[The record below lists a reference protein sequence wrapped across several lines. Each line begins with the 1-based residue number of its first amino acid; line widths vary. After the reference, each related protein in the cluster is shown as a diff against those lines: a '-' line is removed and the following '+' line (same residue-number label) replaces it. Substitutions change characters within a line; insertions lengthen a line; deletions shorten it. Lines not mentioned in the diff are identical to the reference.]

1 MDFFSFNIYSFLFLL
16 SVLISFIL
24 ILISWKNRK
33 NDSGI
38 YFFFLISSVFIWSL
52 FSFLEILSLSFGYKF
67 LFSQLSYL
75 GIAFLPVFILMF
87 SLHFNGFTKIIKSSF
102 FYLLFLIPVIT
113 LVLVFTTKTNGL
125 IWQNVFIGEEV
136 LFGARPL
143 IYNYGSWYRFVHI
156 PFSYSLITLAI
167 ALFIRSFFVFGRKY
181 LKQSIAILIGF
192 SFPFLINIIYV
203 FGFSP
208 LAGID
213 ITVLAFALAGIL
225 FALAIFRG
233 KILDLLPVARNL
245 IIERMLEGV
254 LVVDKSN
261 RIIDANPL
269 AREIIKIDHH
279 FFGKN
284 IKEIFPYWNK
294 IEKIIKKD
302 GLGTI
307 FIKERSMYLNVYVN
321 LLDGHGDRNS
331 AYLII
336 FQDITNQKKLQESL
350 EKSENDFKNL
360 FYRFK
365 LAIEAAEIGVWELD
379 LKTQKLIWD
388 DQMYK
393 IYEVD
398 KNKFKNNRSAWE
410 KLIHPEDLDKVNIEC
425 RRSIDFGTHL
435 DSSFRIVCSSGRE
448 KYINSFAQPF
458 RDEKGFPAKMIGIN
472 IDVTKEKEN
481 ELAKSEFISLASHQL
496 RTPLTSM
503 NWYTELLL
511 SGDTGELN
519 VRQKQYLQE
528 ISSGNQYM
536 TNLVNLLLNISRI
549 ETGTFVVELNQIDLV
564 SVSKKIIKSQDS
576 IIKDK
581 KIKLTSKFGK
591 NIPKIKADEKLFSLI
606 LHIIISNAISYTDEG
621 GKISL
626 ETYLDPTEKN
636 IIFKVSDNGCGIP
649 EEQQD
654 KIFSK
659 LFRASNVKEKNVSGV
674 GVSLHLVKAILD
686 YVEGK
691 IWFDSVVDKGSN
703 FYFSLPITG
712 MKKKERIRK
721 II

>member
-1 MDFFSFNIYSFLFLL
+1 MELFSFNIYSFLFLL
-16 SVLISFIL
+16 SVFISFSLVIV
-24 ILISWKNRK
+24 SWKNRK
-33 NDSGI
+33 NDSGV
-38 YFFFLISSVFIWSL
+38 YFFFLILSVFIWSL
-52 FSFLEILSLSFGYKF
+52 FSFLDISAKSFENKL
-67 LFSQLSYL
+67 LFSQLSYF
-75 GIAFLPVFILMF
+75 GIVFLPVLIFVF
-87 SLHFNGFTKIIKSSF
+87 SLHFNSFGKVIKSKF

-113 LVLVFTTKTNGL
+113 LVLVFTTRTNGL
-125 IWQNVFIGEEV
+125 IWQNVSLGEEV
-136 LFGARPL
+136 LFGIRPL
-143 IYNYGSWYRFVHI
+143 IYDYGIWHRFFHV
-156 PFSYSLITLAI
+156 PFSYILILLAI

-181 LKQSIAILIGF
+181 IKQSIIILIGF
-192 SFPFLINIIYV
+192 SFPLVVNAVYL
-203 FGFSP
+203 FGFNP
-208 LAGID
+208 LPGID
-213 ITVLAFALAGIL
+213 ITVLSFSLAGAL

-245 IIERMLEGV
+245 IIERVLEGI

-269 AREIIKIDHH
+269 AREIIKVDHN

-302 GLGTI
+302 GMGTI

-321 LLDGHGDRNS
+321 LLNGHGDRNS

-336 FQDITNQKKLQESL
+336 LQDITNQKKLQENL
-350 EKSENDFKNL
+350 EKSKDDFKNL

-379 LKTQKLIWD
+379 LKTEKFIWD

-393 IYEVD
+393 IYEVE
-398 KNKFKNNRSAWE
+398 KGKFKGKRGEWE
-410 KLIHPEDLDKVNIEC
+410 SLIHPDDIDKINTEC
-425 RRSIDFGTHL
+425 QRSASFGIHL
-435 DSSFRIVCSSGRE
+435 DSSFRIICPSGKE
-448 KYINSFAQPF
+448 KYINTFAQPF
-458 RDEKGFPAKMIGIN
+458 KDENGIPTKMIGIN
-472 IDVTKEKEN
+472 IDVTREKEN

-519 VRQKQYLQE
+519 VRQKQYIKE
-528 ISSGNQYM
+528 IAAGNQYM
-536 TNLVNLLLNISRI
+536 TNLVNSLLNISRI
-549 ETGTFVVELNQIDLV
+549 EAGTFVIEPALVDLV
-564 SVSKKIIKSQDS
+564 VISKKFIKSQDL
-576 IIKDK
+576 IIKAK
-581 KIKLTSKFGK
+581 KLKLTSKFGK
-591 NIPKIKADEKLFSLI
+591 NIPKIEADEKLFSLI
-606 LHIIISNAISYTDEG
+606 LQVIISNAISYTNEDG
-621 GKISL
+621 RISL
-626 ETYLDPTEKN
+626 EAYLDPTEKH
-636 IIFKVSDNGCGIP
+636 IVFKISDDGCGIP

-659 LFRASNVKEKNVSGV
+659 LFRASNVKRKNVGGV
-674 GVSLHLVKAILD
+674 GIGLYLVKAILD
-686 YVEGK
+686 YVDGK
-691 IWFDSVVDKGSN
+691 IWFDSIIDKGST

-712 MKKKERIRK
+712 MKKKKEIRK